1 MKSSNLKNYILL
13 HVLLMVYSISGIL
26 SKLAAKVVFM
36 SIPFILLYLGIVFL
50 LGIYAI
56 FWQQIIKA
64 LPLTIA
70 YANKAVSVIWGLVW
84 EILFFHEKLTLGKL
98 IGICLIV
105 TGIILFCK
113 SDENLENNKYEQ

>member
-1 MKSSNLKNYILL
+1 MKSSNLKYYILL

-84 EILFFHEKLTLGKL
+84 GILFFHEKLTLGKL

-113 SDENLENNKYEQ
+113 SDENLENNKYE

>member
-1 MKSSNLKNYILL
+1 MKSSNLKYYILL

-36 SIPFILLYLGIVFL
+36 SIPFILLYLGLVFL

-84 EILFFHEKLTLGKL
+84 GILFFHEKLTLGKL

>member
-1 MKSSNLKNYILL
+1 MKSSNLKYYILL

-84 EILFFHEKLTLGKL
+84 GILFFHEKLTLGKI

>member
-1 MKSSNLKNYILL
+1 MKSSNLKYYILL
-13 HVLLMVYSISGIL
+13 HVLLMVYSIIGIL

-84 EILFFHEKLTLGKL
+84 GILFFHEKLTLGKL

-113 SDENLENNKYEQ
+113 SDENLENNKYE

>member
-1 MKSSNLKNYILL
+1 MKSSNVKYYILL

-84 EILFFHEKLTLGKL
+84 GILFFHEKLTLGKV

>member
-1 MKSSNLKNYILL
+1 MKSSNLKYYILL
-13 HVLLMVYSISGIL
+13 HVLLMVYSICGIL

-84 EILFFHEKLTLGKL
+84 GILFFHEKLTLGKL

-113 SDENLENNKYEQ
+113 SDENLENKV

>member
-1 MKSSNLKNYILL
+1 MKSSNLKYYILL

-84 EILFFHEKLTLGKL
+84 GILFFHEKLTLGKL

>member
-1 MKSSNLKNYILL
+1 MKSSNLKYFILL
-13 HVLLMVYSISGIL
+13 LVLLMVYSISGIL

-84 EILFFHEKLTLGKL
+84 GILFFHEKLTLGKL

-113 SDENLENNKYEQ
+113 SDENLENNKYE

>member
-1 MKSSNLKNYILL
+1 MKSSNLKYYILL
-13 HVLLMVYSISGIL
+13 HVLLMVYSISGLL

-84 EILFFHEKLTLGKL
+84 GILFFHEKLTLGKL
-98 IGICLIV
+98 LGICLIV

-113 SDENLENNKYEQ
+113 SDENLENNKYE

>member
-1 MKSSNLKNYILL
+1 MKSSNLKYYILL

-36 SIPFILLYLGIVFL
+36 SIPFNLLYLGIVFL

-84 EILFFHEKLTLGKL
+84 GILFFHEKLTLGKL

-113 SDENLENNKYEQ
+113 SDENLENNKYE

>member
-1 MKSSNLKNYILL
+1 MKSSNLKYYILL

-70 YANKAVSVIWGLVW
+70 YANKAVSVIWGVVW
-84 EILFFHEKLTLGKL
+84 GILFFHEKLTLGKL

-113 SDENLENNKYEQ
+113 SDENLENNKYE

>member
-1 MKSSNLKNYILL
+1 MKSSNLKYYILL

-84 EILFFHEKLTLGKL
+84 GILFFHEKLTLGKL

-105 TGIILFCK
+105 IGIILFCK

>member
-1 MKSSNLKNYILL
+1 MKSSNLKYYILL

-64 LPLTIA
+64 LPLTIS

-84 EILFFHEKLTLGKL
+84 GILFFHEKLTLGKL

-113 SDENLENNKYEQ
+113 SDENLENNKYE

>member
-1 MKSSNLKNYILL
+1 MKSSNLKYYILL

-36 SIPFILLYLGIVFL
+36 SIPFILLYLGIIFL

-84 EILFFHEKLTLGKL
+84 GILFFHEKLTLGKL
-98 IGICLIV
+98 FGICLIV

-113 SDENLENNKYEQ
+113 SDENLENN

>member
-1 MKSSNLKNYILL
+1 MKSSNLKYYILL

-84 EILFFHEKLTLGKL
+84 GILFFHEKLTLGKL
-98 IGICLIV
+98 IGICLSV

-113 SDENLENNKYEQ
+113 SDENLENNKYE

>member
-1 MKSSNLKNYILL
+1 MKSSNLKYYILL

-70 YANKAVSVIWGLVW
+70 YANKAVSGIWGWVW
-84 EILFFHEKLTLGKL
+84 GILFFHEKLTLGKL

-113 SDENLENNKYEQ
+113 SDENLENNKYE

>member
-1 MKSSNLKNYILL
+1 MKSSNLKYYILL

-50 LGIYAI
+50 LRIYAI

-84 EILFFHEKLTLGKL
+84 GILFFHEKLTLGKL

-113 SDENLENNKYEQ
+113 SDENLENNKYE

>member
-1 MKSSNLKNYILL
+1 MKSSNLKYYILL

-64 LPLTIA
+64 LPLTIT

-84 EILFFHEKLTLGKL
+84 GILFFHEKLTLGKL

-113 SDENLENNKYEQ
+113 SDENLENNKYE

>member
-1 MKSSNLKNYILL
+1 MKSSNLKYYILL

-70 YANKAVSVIWGLVW
+70 YANKAVSVIWGLIW
-84 EILFFHEKLTLGKL
+84 GILFFHEKLTLGKI

>member
-1 MKSSNLKNYILL
+1 MKSSNLKYYILL

-84 EILFFHEKLTLGKL
+84 GILFFHEKLTLGKL

-113 SDENLENNKYEQ
+113 SDENLDNNKYE

>member
-84 EILFFHEKLTLGKL
+84 GILFFHEKLTLGKL